1 MRYMHPVQG
10 HENFVASGIYKF
22 FKDGQELRK
31 TEEWTIHEHPD
42 GETFI
47 RVDADSRFEDGKSIL
62 LEALRSRSGEI
73 VRFDVNYTNPKF
85 EGGIKTLRATYA
97 IDGDVMQ
104 IGYQMNGA
112 ERDYREIELPKFTI
126 IDIPFLIFRG
136 FTTVEL
142 ARYGDKPMP
151 VFVPMFDFS
160 QLFPGVV
167 HMAESQ
173 VERVTEETVAMGQ
186 LVYDTK
192 RYRYPDKAISY
203 WIDDHQVII
212 KKINAFKQHEFVTQI
227 SNYAHRKEKTG

>member
-10 HENFVASGIYKF
+10 HETFVASGLYKF

-62 LEALRSRSGEI
+62 LEALRNTSGEI

-85 EGGIKTLRATYA
+85 EGSIKTLRATYA
-97 IDGDVMQ
+97 IDDDVMQ
-104 IGYQMNGA
+104 IGYEMNGT
-112 ERDYREIELPKFTI
+112 ERDYREIELPKFTV

-142 ARYGDKPMP
+142 ARYGDKPTP
-151 VFVPMFDFS
+151 VFVPMFDFA

-167 HMAESQ
+167 QTSASQ
-173 VERVTEETVAMGQ
+173 VEYVTQETVGIGKR
-186 LVYDTK
+186 VYDTR
-192 RYRYPDKAISY
+192 RYRYSDKAISY
-203 WIDDHQVII
+203 WIDEHQVII
-212 KKINAFKQHEFVTQI
+212 KKVNAFKQQEFVTHI
-227 SNYAHRKEKTG
+227 SNYAHRK